1 MKYFNLV
8 QTVSTYS
15 WVFLPVLGYLVAFF
29 IVEIFFKSN
38 RFWLKAWNHKF
49 NWLNRLDFNIFI
61 SLVCVSYFVLIKY
74 LNHLSFQT
82 SAFDFAIFDQNFFVQ
97 SQGIFPPINSVRG
110 MSNLWIDHQHFSQ
123 IILAPLYWIN
133 SGMSGLV
140 MIFLSPL
147 LLILIPSVLVY
158 LSYKNLT
165 ENQAIN
171 QTNYWIIGFSSLI
184 LSIHPYTQS
193 AIEFY
198 YHEQYLFSLFF
209 GLVVY
214 FITRYFSKRDRFSLY
229 GLLFSYI
236 GWLGVKEDQWLYI
249 LTFFLSLVILGIVFC
264 KRKIFVFIKANKVFV
279 FINSFFGIFS
289 LIYWELIQRWMKSV
303 SPNWSGYISNYT
315 QFKNVTEEFVQTGN
329 VSNYW
334 NSLPS
339 LREDVSEYMYQHF
352 LHFDIFGI
360 ILFPFSICV
369 NYAIRLFSSN
379 QFLRHPWF
387 HYGSEVP
394 TIVIFGIIFTYF
406 LFIKYNKKQ
415 LAQKFIYFILISYI
429 FGFISIIG
437 WSSNIDTQRVNNY
450 SFFSLKNAKLGYL
463 TTSDERQDL
472 NYVKQFIKPN
482 YKLRTSREYMPQFS
496 ARLNLSY
503 LYGIDG
509 PEGLEKMKSDEY
521 NYWLIPKK
529 AEQDKIYIKS
539 LKQNNLK
546 IIVETS
552 NQILFKTN

>member
-8 QTVSTYS
+8 QTASTYS
-15 WVFLPVLGYLVAFF
+15 WVFLPILGYLVAFF

-97 SQGIFPPINSVRG
+97 SQGIFPPINSVRE
-110 MSNLWIDHQHFSQ
+110 MSNLWIDHQH
-123 IILAPLYWIN
+123 
-133 SGMSGLV
+133 
-140 MIFLSPL
+140 
-147 LLILIPSVLVY
+147 
-158 LSYKNLT
+158 
-165 ENQAIN
+165 
-171 QTNYWIIGFSSLI
+171 
-184 LSIHPYTQS
+184 
-193 AIEFY
+193 
-198 YHEQYLFSLFF
+198 
-209 GLVVY
+209 
-214 FITRYFSKRDRFSLY
+214 
-229 GLLFSYI
+229 
-236 GWLGVKEDQWLYI
+236 
-249 LTFFLSLVILGIVFC
+249 
-264 KRKIFVFIKANKVFV
+264 
-279 FINSFFGIFS
+279 
-289 LIYWELIQRWMKSV
+289 
-303 SPNWSGYISNYT
+303 
-315 QFKNVTEEFVQTGN
+315 
-329 VSNYW
+329 
-334 NSLPS
+334 
-339 LREDVSEYMYQHF
+339 
-352 LHFDIFGI
+352 
-360 ILFPFSICV
+360 
-369 NYAIRLFSSN
+369 FSSN

-387 HYGSEVP
+387 HYGSEIP

-503 LYGIDG
+503 LYGIDT

-521 NYWLIPKK
+521 DYWLIPKK